1 MGTVV
6 TLHSQPRLTEVGTR
20 MTGADVELNNGEV
33 VFVPYTNLDLII

>member
-6 TLHSQPRLTEVGTR
+6 ALYSHPRLTAIGTR
-20 MTGADVELNNGEV
+20 AQGADVELQNGEV